1 MEQSAVRSDLAR
13 TVNDDQS
20 PSTLNY
26 LIHLQERPVK
36 QTISRQALSL
46 LFDTYHN
53 EVDAFQL
60 ADVDFLLKADRVVQ
74 SVKAICNALAAVET
88 PEITSALN
96 QLPPCPS
103 RMQPKIQKVK
113 GSSIRWGSRAFTGN
127 AAGYWVIR
135 CALTK
140 VFSPLPSFMLR

>member
-1 MEQSAVRSDLAR
+1 MLGFENKHGFYEFFLRVINPYTSQLIPLKTGSGGRAKELEAKNTEQSQPASLC
-13 TVNDDQS
+13 
-20 PSTLNY
+20 
-26 LIHLQERPVK
+26 
-36 QTISRQALSL
+36 SL
-46 LFDTYHN
+46 L
-53 EVDAFQL
+53 Q
-60 ADVDFLLKADRVVQ
+60 VDFLLKADRVVQ